1 MKKETSSMN
10 RLKQKALDLSLEHKL
25 IAAFSCFIIV
35 PLILIGG
42 IVSWVYVDNNRTTMI
57 DAAVENNKQVV
68 KNIDTSLQP
77 LLRLSMFPIQ
87 DSTVYQIMRKDYA
100 KIEYP
105 LLERGQDFDKVNGL
119 IQSGIMLYSDLIDS
133 VVIYHE
139 NSKSIIGRS
148 NREYMN
154 AAYFRERFTEEPF
167 VRKIREAYGLF
178 VPIGIHKEELLSAK
192 GMPVVS
198 VGRAIMDP
206 YTKEDLGF
214 ILFNIS
220 VDKLKTLWSDTAF
233 SENTSFYLIDE
244 ADRIV
249 HSMHAEEIGLPAS
262 EVLGSE
268 FQYHTDGKVNTQIAP
283 DTYIISSGSSLANWK
298 AVTVIPKKDL
308 FSIVYL
314 MVAVLIGVLIL
325 LLVLSILISAR
336 IATTIMKPLAVL
348 NSKMKLVS
356 QGQLN
361 VSLDTQQHGEIGVI
375 NNTVDQMLKEIRELI
390 ERIYVEE
397 EEKRKLE
404 MNALQS
410 QIRPHFIYNTLNVI
424 KWMAK
429 IQGAAGIE
437 EALQAFSSVIKFTVK
452 KEGNYVTIAEE
463 VEFMENYTKI
473 LDFRYFNTFD
483 VTYEVDPAVMKY
495 RTLKFLLQ
503 PLVENAVFHGFEGI
517 DYKGHLII
525 AIYEDQGALIM
536 KVEDNGRGFPEDGR
550 PKKEQ
555 DGPRDGFN
563 SIGLNNIRNRISLHF
578 GPEYGLWIQRREQG
592 GTVAW
597 IRVPIITEEAG

>member
-1 MKKETSSMN
+1 MKK
-10 RLKQKALDLSLEHKL
+10 LKQNMLHLSLEKKL
-25 IAAFSCFIIV
+25 IAAFSAFIIV
-35 PLILIGG
+35 PLLLIGG
-42 IVSWVYVDNNRTTMI
+42 IVSWVYVENNRSTMI
-57 DAAVENNKQVV
+57 DAAVENNKQII

-87 DSTVYQIMRKDYA
+87 DSTVYAIMRKDYG
-100 KIEYP
+100 KVTYP

-139 NSKSIIGRS
+139 NSQSIIGRS

-154 AAYFRERFTEEPF
+154 FAYFKEQFTGEPF
-167 VRKIREAYGLF
+167 VRKIREAYGGF
-178 VPIGIHKEELLSAK
+178 VPVGIHQERLLSTK
-192 GMPVVS
+192 GIPVVS

-220 VDKLKTLWSDTAF
+220 VDKLKTLWSQSAF
-233 SENTSFYLIDE
+233 SENTKFYLIDE
-244 ADRIV
+244 TDHIV
-249 HSMHAEEIGLPAS
+249 HSVHPEEIGLAAS
-262 EVLGSE
+262 EVLGSD
-268 FQYHTDGKVNTQIAP
+268 FQYNADGQVNTQINR
-283 DTYIISSGSSLANWK
+283 DTYMISSSSSMANWK

-314 MVAVLIGVLIL
+314 MVAILIGVLIL

-356 QGQLN
+356 QGQLD
-361 VSLDTQQHGEIGVI
+361 VSFDTRQHGEIGVI
-375 NNTVDQMLKEIRELI
+375 SHTVDQMLHEIRDLI

-397 EEKRKLE
+397 EEKRNLE

-429 IQGAAGIE
+429 IQGATGIE

-452 KEGNYVTIAEE
+452 KEGDYVTIAEE

-473 LDFRYFNTFD
+473 LDFRYFNKFD
-483 VTYEVDPAVMKY
+483 VTYEVDPAVMNH

-517 DYKGHLII
+517 DYKGSLVIS
-525 AIYEDQGALIM
+525 IYEESDALIM
-536 KVEDNGRGFPEDGR
+536 KVSDNGRGFPEGGQA
-550 PKKEQ
+550 KVEQ
-555 DGPRDGFN
+555 GGPQDTFN

-578 GPEYGLWIQRREQG
+578 GPEYGLWIQRGEHG

-597 IRVPIITEEAG
+597 LRVPIITEEAG